1 MWLSSS
7 PLPALES
14 ASAEGMAEP
23 VWHSSRGVSSVRR
36 DGVLELH
43 RRFFVENR
51 GMDGINELIE
61 ARAKEGLKKDQEHMR
76 EHRAKLEK
84 LEAEMEDKLK
94 NALLHGSTSIWTD
107 EERAKLRARN
117 SKEAQDKMAKEMHA
131 LERSFRQDSGAMTE
145 RVRSRPPLNVRSKAE
160 MAGLFVHNAEAAK
173 QLEQRI
179 KELGSSYREERN
191 AMTARLE
198 SSKRST
204 SRWSEEKQA
213 QMAEIRADCLRLRQE
228 QDAQQKSASEAWQ
241 VHKKAMLEKVKDL
254 PSLSFRTPRE
264 KKELNQVRADP
275 EETKERLLE
284 EMRQRER
291 TAREQKAAMLQK
303 IQQTPR
309 RTFWTPEEKELLEAR
324 KHLDI

>member
-1 MWLSSS
+1 MPECSVLIHIVALG
-7 PLPALES
+7 PLP
-14 ASAEGMAEP
+14 
-23 VWHSSRGVSSVRR
+23 H
-36 DGVLELH
+36 
-43 RRFFVENR
+43 
-51 GMDGINELIE
+51 
-61 ARAKEGLKKDQEHMR
+61 
-76 EHRAKLEK
+76 
-84 LEAEMEDKLK
+84 
-94 NALLHGSTSIWTD
+94 
-107 EERAKLRARN
+107 
-117 SKEAQDKMAKEMHA
+117 
-131 LERSFRQDSGAMTE
+131 
-145 RVRSRPPLNVRSKAE
+145 
-160 MAGLFVHNAEAAK
+160 
-173 QLEQRI
+173 
-179 KELGSSYREERN
+179 
-191 AMTARLE
+191 
-198 SSKRST
+198 
-204 SRWSEEKQA
+204 A
-213 QMAEIRADCLRLRQE
+213 QMAEIRADCLRLRHE